1 MKLVNKSIILS
12 LVAPLL
18 FSLLSFTNAIAGND
32 IVIIRTYEFGGAD
45 PKIIISAKEKSSEVA
60 LEKAKNNA
68 AIDATNQRNLNSIAT
83 TLEQF
88 YKEGYKIESTNAVA
102 AVSAYFLNANGGMI
116 PGPTLVTT
124 YILTK

>member
-1 MKLVNKSIILS
+1 MKLLKKSILLS

-18 FSLLSFTNAIAGND
+18 FSLLSFTSAVAGND

-45 PKIIISAKEKSSEVA
+45 PKIIISAKEKSSEVP

-68 AIDATNQRNLNSIAT
+68 AIDATNQKNMNTVAA

-88 YKEGYKIESTNAVA
+88 YKEGYKIESTNSVA
-102 AVSAYFLNANGGMI
+102 
-116 PGPTLVTT
+116 
-124 YILTK
+124 